1 MVCRPIVELTSW
13 REMMAWNEPGGNNND
28 PWKNKGGRDQ
38 GPPDLDEVFKNLMNK
53 FGKFGGG
60 GSSGSSGGKSL
71 GGIGMAVIFGILI
84 IGWVFSGFYTI
95 REAER
100 GVVLRFGE
108 FSHFVDPGLR
118 WKPTFIDTVKP
129 VDVQTIRSMPSSG
142 SMLTEDENVVR
153 VEMEVQYRILEP
165 YKYSFSVTSPEESL
179 SQAFDSA
186 IRYVVG
192 HSKMDD
198 VLTSGREVARQSVRD
213 ELTGIIESYDMGIA
227 VLDMNFK
234 DARPPEEVKEAFDDA
249 IAAQEDEQRFINE
262 AEAYSR
268 ELEPRARGQVNRMA
282 QEAQAYKER
291 VTLEAQGAIARFEE
305 LLPQYIAAPEV
316 TRSRIYLETME
327 EVYGNTSKILVD
339 TEGTGNMM
347 YLPLDKILGNQSGP
361 TIPANIRSTLEGL
374 RNQDADPQP
383 VSSNSRNNRNNGV
396 RSGRN

>member
-1 MVCRPIVELTSW
+1 
-13 REMMAWNEPGGNNND
+13 MAWNEPGGNNND

-60 GSSGSSGGKSL
+60 SNGSSGGKSL
-71 GGIGMAVIFGILI
+71 GGIGVAVILGILV

-118 WKPTFIDTVKP
+118 WKPTFVDSVKP

-165 YKYSFSVTSPEESL
+165 YKYSFAVTSPEESL

-305 LLPQYIAAPEV
+305 LLPQYTAAPEV

-339 TEGTGNMM
+339 TQGTGNMM
-347 YLPLDKILGNQSGP
+347 YLPLDKILGSQSGP
-361 TIPANIRSTLEGL
+361 SIPANIRSTLEGL
-374 RNQDADPQP
+374 RNQEADPKP
-383 VSSNSRNNRNNGV
+383 VNNNTRNSI